1 MTFEISLNPPWIQPR
16 YTSSVEGF
24 YYDEKHRL
32 RKVTVIYARDQWLTL
47 NDKAIE
53 IIGWK

>member
-1 MTFEISLNPPWIQPR
+1 MTFEVSLNPAWIKPS
-16 YTSSVEGF
+16 YTTAVTGF